1 MGIRSF
7 LQGVLFWNVTGRY
20 VPFLFLRLTSCLVGS
35 VQLDAASAKKKN
47 SLVASF
53 LQSRAESLLRH
64 ALRFLLES
72 QALSRRAL
80 ISSGPRWNQ
89 AVELNLNAVVET
101 FFSSG

>member
-35 VQLDAASAKKKN
+35 VQLDAASVKKN